1 MTPARQR
8 RAPSPELARLLD
20 GLARIVLVGAALL
33 AAAIAASALHGRA
46 FFLVTT
52 RQWIVLL
59 VLPALAAVAL
69 LVAAAQLST
78 PRRVRL
84 ATVVA
89 SIVVSLFAANVL
101 VPDVAPPGTTVGA
114 TAPKGA
120 PFDRRSTAEVVASL
134 RSQGRP
140 AVPAVYPTNFILSE
154 RGRAALSAAKV
165 GFPLAGISNRPTVFC
180 NESGEY
186 IVYDSDQHGFQNPPD
201 AWAGRPDIAMVGDSF
216 VHGVC
221 VPPDRNIAGVLRE
234 RGRTVLNLGMGSAG
248 PLSALG
254 RIQEYARARAPADVF
269 WFFYEGNDAYDLEV
283 EAKVPTL
290 MAYLT
295 TEKTQEITRHQAE
308 IDHALLAYAEEHRS
322 GAGPSTGL
330 MRGTWEFLTLRRL
343 RTALSLDAPV
353 ELPVP
358 EAPDSGLYGRILAK
372 ARDEVASWGG
382 RMHFVYLP
390 AHTRYKSPDKVAP
403 FKVDLVASVRR
414 LGIPTID
421 IVEAF
426 EPVPDPLDLFP
437 FRSHGHYVEAGYQLV
452 AEAILRALHE
462 HPPT

>member
-1 MTPARQR
+1 MARFV
-8 RAPSPELARLLD
+8 LL
-20 GLARIVLVGAALL
+20 GGALF
-33 AAAIAASALHGRA
+33 AAAIAVSAVHGRA

-59 VLPALAAVAL
+59 VLPALAAVVL
-69 LVAAAQLST
+69 PVAA
-78 PRRVRL
+78 VRL
-84 ATVVA
+84 SPARRIRVATVVA
-89 SIVVSLFAANVL
+89 STVLSLLAANVL
-101 VPDVAPPGTTVGA
+101 VADFASPGTAVGA
-114 TAPKGA
+114 AAPKGA
-120 PFDRRSTAEVVASL
+120 PFDRRSVAQVVASL
-134 RSQGRP
+134 RSQGKP

-154 RGRAALSAAKV
+154 RGRAALSAADV

-186 IVYDSDQHGFQNPPD
+186 IVYDSDQYGFQNPPD
-201 AWAGRPDIAMVGDSF
+201 AWEGRPDIAVVGDSF

-221 VPPDRNIAGVLRE
+221 VPPERNIAGVLRQH
-234 RGRTVLNLGMGSAG
+234 GRTVLNLGMGSAG

-254 RIQEYARARAPADVF
+254 RIEEYARALAPANVF

-295 TEKTQEITRHQAE
+295 TERTQAITSHQAE
-308 IDHALLAYAEEHRS
+308 VDDALLAYAEEYGS
-322 GAGPSTGL
+322 TAGPSPGL
-330 MRGTWEFLTLRRL
+330 VRGAWEFLTLRRL
-343 RTALSLDAPV
+343 RTALSLDAPG

-358 EAPDSGLYGRILAK
+358 EAPDFELYGRILAK

-390 AHTRYKSPDKVAP
+390 AHTRYKSPDEVAP
-403 FKVDLVASVRR
+403 FKDDLLASVRR
-414 LGIPTID
+414 LGVPTID
-421 IVEAF
+421 VVEVF

-437 FRSHGHYVEAGYQLV
+437 SRSQGHYVEAGYQLV
-452 AEAILRALHE
+452 AEAILRALDE
-462 HPPT
+462 QRPT